1 MILNRGVTVRE
12 VLKLLG
18 NDQVIALRVN
28 GNAQNADYEIME
40 DAYINFITITDRTG
54 RKIYTKG
61 LQYVYIMAIK
71 ELYEDKATVNIKHS
85 IDKSIYTEIYMKR
98 QVDRTVVNEI
108 KRQMKKLLIKIY
120 HLRMLVF
127 LVKMHMIIVIV

>member
-1 MILNRGVTVRE
+1 MKKDIKLVFEDGTEMSLSRGITVRE

-28 GNAQNADYEIME
+28 GNAQNADFEIMD
-40 DAYINFITITDRTG
+40 DAYINFITVADRTG

-61 LQYVYIMAIK
+61 LQYVYLMAVK

-85 IDKSIYTEIYMKR
+85 IDKAIYTEIDMKR

-108 KRQMKKLLIKIY
+108 KKR
-120 HLRMLVF
+120 
-127 LVKMHMIIVIV
+127 